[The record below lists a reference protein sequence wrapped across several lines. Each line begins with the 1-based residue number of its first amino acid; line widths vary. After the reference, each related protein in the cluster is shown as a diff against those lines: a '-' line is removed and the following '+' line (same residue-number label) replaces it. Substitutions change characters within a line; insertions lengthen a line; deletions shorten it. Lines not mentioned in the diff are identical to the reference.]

1 MTRIPA
7 LTLFSY
13 MNSKPSAF
21 SSVTSDGGKNTS
33 LWDLYADCIQQI
45 MQILITD
52 ACMYMLCSV
61 TTIVSDSLQ
70 PHGP

>member
-1 MTRIPA
+1 MTRTPA

-21 SSVTSDGGKNTS
+21 SSVTSDGGKNTFLS
-33 LWDLYADCIQQI
+33 DFYADCIQQI

-52 ACMYMLCSV
+52 ACMYML
-61 TTIVSDSLQ
+61 
-70 PHGP
+70 